1 MCSVFDCISEIN
13 NTYVDN
19 TKYTDVVMSLY
30 SLIEYSDQDEPA
42 VNGNGD
48 LANTTNSFNFEANI
62 TEQTDNSDTKNV

>member
-1 MCSVFDCISEIN
+1 
-13 NTYVDN
+13 
-19 TKYTDVVMSLY
+19 MSLY